1 MLAMGITNAYSQ
13 QPGKLGTAE
22 GDTIAYMATLYRRR
36 NEFIGQP
43 LSVFIAEY
51 KKHLPINFMG
61 YDGTSPW
68 IDPKGESYVDQIII
82 CYHNDV
88 QMGIRDF
95 NRKGNYILYIE
106 FKNPFMTYY
115 DFGKQFPDDMS
126 YSDMVDMIKD
136 KYIIKD
142 IDFYKAQILCKP
154 EKLK

>member
-1 MLAMGITNAYSQ
+1 MIVGVSNIYSQ
-13 QPGKLGTAE
+13 NNKGIGISEQ
-22 GDTIAYMATLYRRR
+22 DTIAYMATLYSRKK
-36 NEFIGQP
+36 EFIGQP
-43 LSVFIAEY
+43 LGTFIAEY

-61 YDGTSPW
+61 YGGTSPW
-68 IDPKGESYVDQIII
+68 IDPKGESYVNHISI
-82 CYHNDV
+82 CYHDDA

-115 DFGKQFPDDMS
+115 DFGKQFYDNMS

-142 IDFYKAQILCKP
+142 IDMYLAQILCKP